1 MKKIYLSLALVLGL
15 ASTQA
20 QETHP
25 AIQKGKIMIE
35 TNFTPFG
42 TGNSGFSYSK
52 TDWAKS
58 WQVGASAGYFVI
70 DKLAFKAGIGYTKTE
85 LDIDFGGLASANF
98 NSDALAYQFGAKYY
112 IINCITVQVDFNGT
126 KQGDITANSI
136 GGQLGYAWFIKDN
149 MALEPAVKYNLGVDD
164 NSSNVFSAGLGFS
177 IHF

>member
-1 MKKIYLSLALVLGL
+1 MKKIYLSLALALGFGV
-15 ASTQA
+15 TQA

-25 AIQKGKIMIE
+25 AIQKGKIMVE

-52 TDWAKS
+52 ADGAKS
-58 WQVGASAGYFVI
+58 WQVGASAGYFVM

-85 LDIDFGGLASANF
+85 LEINFGGLASANI
-98 NSDALAYQFGAKYY
+98 STDALTYQFGAKYY
-112 IINCITVQVDFNGT
+112 IINCIPVQVDFNGA
-126 KQGDITANSI
+126 KQGDIKTNSI
-136 GGQLGYAWFIKDN
+136 GGQLGYAWFIRDN

-164 NSSNVFSAGLGFS
+164 NSRNVFSAGLGFS